1 MLNPAHALATLQKNV
16 IVSCDQLGETFR
28 AAPTLLRRGPAFS
41 EDIPT
46 LSTQPRANS
55 MPSDHVTPLHA
66 RSQAPRDH
74 SLGSDCTRTNDPYLH
89 KKRFSFSQKTRSPLC
104 TLLTS
109 VQFSRTFYSQ
119 MQTASRFDFRATFAM
134 GSIVRS
140 TFLFK
145 TVEMKD
151 HKCRHRS
158 VENQTGQSKEKKKR
172 QFGGFH

>member
-1 MLNPAHALATLQKNV
+1 MYMLNPAYTLATLQKNV

-46 LSTQPRANS
+46 LSTQPRANPT
-55 MPSDHVTPLHA
+55 PSDHVTPLHA
-66 RSQAPRDH
+66 RSQAPRAH
-74 SLGSDCTRTNDPYLH
+74 PLGSNCTRTSDPYLH
-89 KKRFSFSQKTRSPLC
+89 KKRFSFAQKTGSPLY

-109 VQFSRTFYSQ
+109 VQFSHTFYS
-119 MQTASRFDFRATFAM
+119 QTASRFDFRATCAM

-158 VENQTGQSKEKKKR
+158 VENQTGRKKE
-172 QFGGFH
+172 

>member
-74 SLGSDCTRTNDPYLH
+74 SLGSDCTRTNDPYLL

-104 TLLTS
+104 
-109 VQFSRTFYSQ
+109 TFYSQ
-119 MQTASRFDFRATFAM
+119 MQTASRFDFRATFAV

-172 QFGGFH
+172 QFRGFH